1 MSHEHSG
8 KMGAGG
14 YCVCL
19 KCGYRKPHERGVP
32 CIEQKCPKCGKA
44 LMREGS
50 EHYDQAVARK
60 GKPNA

>member
-1 MSHEHSG
+1 MSRERKG

-19 KCGYRKPHERGVP
+19 KCGYRKLHEAGVP
-32 CIEQKCPKCGKA
+32 CMEQKCPQCGKA

-50 EHYDQAVARK
+50 EHYKLAVEK
-60 GKPNA
+60 KKKQDG